1 MNQIYVVF
9 FLTILK
15 IEILNTLLQKMETKK
30 TKKFFEIDSF

>member
-15 IEILNTLLQKMETKK
+15 IEILNTLFQKMETKK